1 MIGPLEN
8 ACPLAVRANPIG
20 KAYIYTSGRCGVPRR
35 FRRTSE
41 QRKCAHSPDQRL
53 YRWRQIPPRAVND
66 AAVAKPKDRPR

>member
-20 KAYIYTSGRCGVPRR
+20 KAYIYTSGFPGGSAVRVN
-35 FRRTSE
+35 SAN
-41 QRKCAHSPDQRL
+41 AHSPDQRL